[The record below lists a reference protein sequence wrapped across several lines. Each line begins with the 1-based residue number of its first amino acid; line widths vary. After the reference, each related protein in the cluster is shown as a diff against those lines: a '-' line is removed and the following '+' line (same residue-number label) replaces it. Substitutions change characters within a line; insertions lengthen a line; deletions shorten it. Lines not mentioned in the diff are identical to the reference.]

1 MEKKGRVF
9 AYCRVSKNDDTMTIE
24 NQEYAINKW
33 AEEHNITL
41 AMCFKDK
48 CKGDTPVEKRA
59 QLPMLLKE
67 LKDGD
72 TVVVFE
78 VFRLYRGFAGLQQL
92 YKKIV
97 EDKKAE
103 FVTLDPKEQILCT
116 AYGNNDD
123 LMQQSLK
130 SMVLLFMA
138 LFSELEKRNISRRT
152 KNALAERK
160 AKAKEQGIDFKL
172 GRPEIK
178 IPDNFKELFQQA
190 AENKRTHTSVM
201 KELGITKSSYY
212 KWAEK
217 LGLETNKRI
226 TPYMKKKEG

>member
-1 MEKKGRVF
+1 MTGRVF
-9 AYCRVSKNDDTMTIE
+9 AYCRVSKNDGTMTIE

-33 AEEHNITL
+33 AEEHNITIS
-41 AMCFKDK
+41 MYFRDE
-48 CKGDTPVEKRA
+48 CKGDTPVEKRT
-59 QLPMLLKE
+59 QLPMLLNE
-67 LKDGD
+67 LKEGD

-138 LFSELEKRNISRRT
+138 LFSELEKRNVSRRT

-160 AKAKEQGIDFKL
+160 AKGMKL
-172 GRPEIK
+172 GRPI
-178 IPDNFKELFQQA
+178 ILTPNSFKELFEKA
-190 AENKRTHTSVM
+190 ARGEITHAEVR
-201 KELGITKSSYY
+201 
-212 KWAEK
+212 EK
-217 LGLETNKRI
+217 LN
-226 TPYMKKKEG
+226 MKKSTYYQIAKKLNLKTSKKIVGKAKESED